1 MEIDLI
7 SSKGKVRNQSLVRKL
22 YVEVKVTMFFIYIFP
37 SLLRFIG
44 NELIGRAGEHFLK
57 RTR

>member
-44 NELIGRAGEHFLK
+44 NELIGRVGEHFLN